1 MRISYWSSDVCSSDL
16 FAGGQAPS
24 PWWQRAVFA
33 LLVLCLSALGAR
45 STLGH
50 RPLNPAMVAFF
61 ADPVVNQLPLN
72 SFYSLANAARRW
84 VKREDSARDLY
95 GALPDEEV
103 IAAVRTASGLPD
115 SAFTD
120 TRIPTLATRAPSYT
134 GKPRNLVIILEESL
148 GAQLDRKSVV

>member
-50 RPLNPAMVAFF
+50 RPLNPAMAAFC
-61 ADPVVNQLPLN
+61 ANPVVNQLPLN
-72 SFYSLANAARRW
+72 SSYSLANAARRW
-84 VKREDSARDLY
+84 VKREDTALDLS

-103 IAAVRTASGLPD
+103 NAAVRTARGLPD
-115 SAFTD
+115 IAFTD
-120 TRIPTLATRAPSYT
+120 TRIPPPPPRSPSDTRDT
-134 GKPRNLVIILEESL
+134 
-148 GAQLDRKSVV
+148 

>member
-1 MRISYWSSDVCSSDL
+1 MRISDWSSDVCSSDLAGGVLWIGWKLARQL

-50 RPLNPAMVAFF
+50 RPLNPAMVAFC
-61 ADPVVNQLPLN
+61 ANPVVNQMTLN

-84 VKREDSARDLY
+84 VKRYDSRM
-95 GALPDEEV
+95 
-103 IAAVRTASGLPD
+103 
-115 SAFTD
+115 
-120 TRIPTLATRAPSYT
+120 
-134 GKPRNLVIILEESL
+134 SL
-148 GAQLDRKSVV
+148 